1 MKRIYLIFV
10 AILTAVQMNLFA
22 QDEGGV
28 SIGKGNQDADAS
40 AILEL
45 FSKSKGLLVPRMTSN
60 EREAIASPAEG
71 LLVYDTDKGTF
82 FFWSGAS
89 WVKGTKST
97 VGSTAPAAASDGD
110 FFYNQNQ
117 SVLYIYTGGEWVS
130 AGAGSQTLE
139 LDGSTLTISGG
150 NAVDLSSLLISGEA
164 SEISVIPSGELTS
177 TDVQAALEE
186 LQSEINSIGT
196 GNGSGDMLMSTYDAD
211 GNNRVDDADKVN
223 GYTVN
228 SSVPYSADFTDN
240 QTLIISGNQLTISGG
255 NTVTLPTGNGSGD
268 MLQSVYDANSNNIV
282 DNADKVN
289 GLTVQT
295 AVPSGAVFTD
305 EQTLSDVLTSGS
317 NAGNSRITNLGTPTA
332 TSDAATKGYVDSNI
346 SGFESTSNKNIS
358 GGYVGLGA
366 NGKIDQSY
374 LPSGINLGSVYA
386 VADQAAQDGILSP
399 VSGDLAIRADESKT
413 YVYDGSNW
421 VELQIPTGTVS
432 SVNGHT
438 GTVELSKTDIELGNV
453 NNTSDVNKPVSNAM
467 QSALD
472 LKANSSDL
480 GTAAGKDAGT
490 GAGNVLQLDEAGKLP
505 ALDGSLLTG
514 LPSSPVT
521 SVNSQTGDI
530 ILDKGDV
537 GLENV
542 NNTSDV
548 NKPVSA
554 ATQTALDLKE
564 DKTNKNVAGGYV
576 GLEAD
581 GKINQ
586 NYLPAGVNL
595 GTVYTVGSEL
605 AMDGLSAISGD
616 VAIRTDESKSYVYDG
631 SNWIELQNP
640 TDAVTSVN
648 GQTGVV
654 SLTTA
659 EVSSSSDKNYV
670 TDAQLIILGN
680 TSGTNSGDQD
690 ISGIETNA
698 SAIAT
703 NTTAIA
709 GLGTA
714 AGKDA
719 GTGAGNVLQLDEAG
733 KLPALDGSLLTGLPS
748 SPIESVNGQTG
759 VVELT
764 TTDITEST
772 DKNYVTDDQIALL
785 EKTSGENTG
794 DQDIGGITINAAAI
808 AENTA
813 NIATNTTDIAAN
825 TANIATNTTAI
836 DGLGTA
842 AGEDIGTGPGNVLQL
857 DAYSKLPAVDGSQLT
872 NLPAAPVT
880 SVNGQTGEVVLDKDA
895 VGLNHVDNTS
905 DTDKPISNDTQVA
918 LDTKADKSNVLE
930 LDNTVAFSPDNDY
943 EPATKKYVDDNIA
956 SAGGGDMLKTT
967 YDANGDNIVDEAAT
981 VSDNAITP
989 LKLDLASGNSPA
1001 NGYVLKYDGA
1011 SSSFKWEIDA
1021 SGMTNP
1027 MNAAGD
1033 IIYSTDGSGTPTK
1046 LSVGSNGQVLTVA
1059 AGVPAWR
1066 DASGGDML
1074 KATYDSDDDGIV
1086 TEAATVSDNAITSAK
1101 IANGTI
1107 IADDMADAAVTSAK
1121 IADGTIVTEDMANDA
1136 VTSGKIADGTIA
1148 PADLDLASGNTASDG
1163 YVLKYDNASSS
1174 FKWDAASAG
1183 DMLKSDYDDPGIGT
1197 NTNAVDFAEYAYDVM
1212 DNTVTSAKI
1221 VDGIIATEDVA
1232 NDAITSAKIADGTIL
1247 VGDIA
1252 DAAVTSAKINDGTI
1266 ATIDIANDAITSAK
1280 IADGTIAAADIAK
1293 MGAADGQVLNWSDT
1307 NNTWEPGTASAGT
1320 VTNVSVTENHGVS
1333 GTVDN
1338 TDPAVPAISLNLGDI
1353 TPTSVAV
1360 NPGGASAHA
1369 SAALDVAS
1377 TEKGI
1382 LIPRMTKTERD
1393 AIASPATG
1401 LMIFQT
1407 DGTSG
1412 FYYYTGSAW
1421 SQVGGE
1427 RELNVTEEQ
1436 TGSYEASVSDDII
1449 ILNPA
1454 AASGLTLTLPT
1465 SLSTGGA
1472 PPVGKKYYVLNL
1484 SINGMD
1490 VSPLPITT
1498 GVQIVTPQVGTTF
1511 IYVGN
1516 NNYSTLIG
1524 Y

>member
-97 VGSTAPAAASDGD
+97 VGSTTPATASDGD
-110 FFYNQNQ
+110 FFYNQSQ

-177 TDVQAALEE
+177 TNVQAALEE
-186 LQSEINSIGT
+186 LQSEINSGGT

-255 NTVTLPTGNGSGD
+255 NTVTLPTGNGNGD
-268 MLQSVYDANSNNIV
+268 MLQSVYDTNGNSIV

-317 NAGNSRITNLGTPTA
+317 SAGNSRITNLGTPTA
-332 TSDAATKGYVDSNI
+332 TSDAATKGYVDNNI
-346 SGFESTSNKNIS
+346 SGLESQANKNMS

-366 NGKIDQSY
+366 NGKIDPSY

-399 VSGDLAIRADESKT
+399 VSGDIAIRADESKT

-605 AMDGLSAISGD
+605 AMDVLVASSGD

-670 TDAQLIILGN
+670 TDAQLTILGN

-733 KLPALDGSLLTGLPS
+733 KLPALDGSLLTGLSS

-842 AGEDIGTGPGNVLQL
+842 AGEDIGTGPGNVVQL
-857 DAYSKLPAVDGSQLT
+857 DAGSKLPAVDGSQLT

-880 SVNGQTGEVVLDKDA
+880 SVSGQTGEVVLDKDD

-905 DTDKPISNDTQVA
+905 DLDKPISTATQA
-918 LDTKADKSNVLE
+918 ELDTKADKSNVLE

-967 YDANGDNIVDEAAT
+967 YDTNDDNIVDEAAT

-1021 SGMTNP
+1021 SGMANP

-1086 TEAATVSDNAITSAK
+1086 TEAATVSDDAITSAK
-1101 IANGTI
+1101 IADGTI
-1107 IADDMADAAVTSAK
+1107 IANDMADAAVTSAK
-1121 IADGTIVTEDMANDA
+1121 IADGAIATADMANDA
-1136 VTSGKIADGTIA
+1136 VTSAKIADGTIA

-1163 YVLKYDNASSS
+1163 YVLKYDNGSSS

-1183 DMLKSDYDDPGIGT
+1183 DMLKSDYDKIDIGS
-1197 NTNAVDFAEYAYDVM
+1197 NNGSAVDFAEYAYEVM
-1212 DNTVTSAKI
+1212 DNTITSVKI
-1221 VDGIIATEDVA
+1221 VDGTIATEDVA

-1293 MGAADGQVLNWSDT
+1293 MGATDGQVLNWSNA

-1382 LIPRMTKTERD
+1382 LIPRMTETERD
-1393 AIASPATG
+1393 AISSPATG

-1421 SQVGGE
+1421 SQVG
-1427 RELNVTEEQ
+1427 RDIELNVTEEQ
-1436 TGSYEASVSDDII
+1436 TGNYTVKVDDDII
-1449 ILNPA
+1449 LLNPA
-1454 AASGLTLTLPT
+1454 SPSGLTVTFPT
-1465 SLSTGGA
+1465 SGI
-1472 PPVGKKYYVLNL
+1472 PVGKKYYLNNL
-1484 SINGMD
+1484 SGTNGIDM
-1490 VSPLPITT
+1490 SPLPITSGARYINPT
-1498 GVQIVTPQVGTTF
+1498 LGFFVM
-1511 IYVGN
+1511 YVGN
-1516 NNYSTLIG
+1516 GNYITMSS

>member
-97 VGSTAPAAASDGD
+97 VGSTTPATASDGD
-110 FFYNQNQ
+110 FFYNQSQ
-117 SVLYIYTGGEWVS
+117 SVLYIYTGGEWTS

-196 GNGSGDMLMSTYDAD
+196 GNGSGDMLRSIYDTN
-211 GNNRVDDADKVN
+211 GNNKVDDADKVN

-268 MLQSVYDANSNNIV
+268 MLQSVYDTNGNSIV

-317 NAGNSRITNLGTPTA
+317 SAGNSRITNLGTPTA

-346 SGFESTSNKNIS
+346 SGFESTSNKNMS

-386 VADQAAQDGILSP
+386 VVDQSEQDNLSP
-399 VSGDLAIRADESKT
+399 VSGDIAIRADESKT

-438 GTVELSKTDIELGNV
+438 GPVVELSKTDIELGNV

-670 TDAQLIILGN
+670 TDAQLTILGN
-680 TSGTNSGDQD
+680 TSGTNTGDQD

-772 DKNYVTDDQIALL
+772 DKNYVTDAQLTILGN
-785 EKTSGENTG
+785 TSGTNTG
-794 DQDIGGITINAAAI
+794 DQDISGIETNASA
-808 AENTA
+808 
-813 NIATNTTDIAAN
+813 
-825 TANIATNTTAI
+825 IATNTTAI
-836 DGLGTA
+836 AANTTAIAGLGTA
-842 AGEDIGTGPGNVLQL
+842 ASKDIGTGPGNVLQL
-857 DAYSKLPAVDGSQLT
+857 DAASKLPAVDGSQLT

-880 SVNGQTGEVVLDKDA
+880 SVSGQTGEVVLDKDA

-905 DTDKPISNDTQVA
+905 DTDKPISNDTQAA
-918 LDTKADKSNVLE
+918 LDTKADKNNVLE
-930 LDNTVAFSPDNDY
+930 LDNTVAFTPANDY

-967 YDANGDNIVDEAAT
+967 YDTNDDNIVDEAAT

-1086 TEAATVSDNAITSAK
+1086 TEAATVSDDAITSAK
-1101 IANGTI
+1101 IADGTI
-1107 IADDMADAAVTSAK
+1107 IANDMADAAVTSAK
-1121 IADGTIVTEDMANDA
+1121 IADGAIATADMANDA
-1136 VTSGKIADGTIA
+1136 VTSAKIADGTIA

-1163 YVLKYDNASSS
+1163 YVLKYDNGSSS

-1183 DMLKSDYDDPGIGT
+1183 DMLKSDYDKIDIGS
-1197 NTNAVDFAEYAYDVM
+1197 NNGSAVDFAEYAYEVM
-1212 DNTVTSAKI
+1212 DNTITSVKI
-1221 VDGIIATEDVA
+1221 VDGTIATEDVA

-1293 MGAADGQVLNWSDT
+1293 MGATDGQVLNWSNA
-1307 NNTWEPGTASAGT
+1307 NNTWEPGNASAGT
-1320 VTNVSVTENHGVS
+1320 VTNVSVTEANGVS

-1338 TDPAVPAISLNLGDI
+1338 TNPAVPAISLNLGDI

-1369 SAALDVAS
+1369 SAALDITS
-1377 TEKGI
+1377 TDKGI
-1382 LIPRMTKTERD
+1382 LIPRMTETERD

-1412 FYYYTGSAW
+1412 FYYYDGIEW
-1421 SQVGGE
+1421 SQVGGD
-1427 RELNVTEEQ
+1427 RELNVTAEQ
-1436 TGSYEASVSDDII
+1436 TGDYTATADDDII
-1449 ILNPA
+1449 LFAGSTPHVLN
-1454 AASGLTLTLPT
+1454 LPT
-1465 SLSTGGA
+1465 DV
-1472 PPVGKKYYVLNL
+1472 PVGKKFYL
-1484 SINGMD
+1484 SNSG
-1490 VSPLPITT
+1490 VAGITPYPAFREQGAQT
-1498 GVQIVTPQVGTTF
+1498 IQATF
-1511 IYVGN
+1511 GATIIYVGN
-1516 NNYSTLIG
+1516 GQYANLAG

>member
-82 FFWSGAS
+82 FFWSGVS

-97 VGSTAPAAASDGD
+97 VGSTTPAAASDGD

-196 GNGSGDMLMSTYDAD
+196 GNGSGDMLRSIYDTN
-211 GNNRVDDADKVN
+211 GNNKVDDADKVN

-317 NAGNSRITNLGTPTA
+317 SAGNSRITNLGTPTA

-386 VADQAAQDGILSP
+386 VADQSEQDNLSP

-670 TDAQLIILGN
+670 TDAQLTILGN
-680 TSGTNSGDQD
+680 TSGTNTGDQD

-698 SAIAT
+698 SAIAM

-794 DQDIGGITINAAAI
+794 DQDIGGITINATAI

-842 AGEDIGTGPGNVLQL
+842 AGEDIGTGPGNVVQL
-857 DAYSKLPAVDGSQLT
+857 DAGSKLPAVDGSQLT

-905 DTDKPISNDTQVA
+905 DTDKPISNDTQAA
-918 LDTKADKSNVLE
+918 LDTKADKNNVLE
-930 LDNTVAFSPDNDY
+930 LDNTVAFTPANDY

-967 YDANGDNIVDEAAT
+967 YDTNDDNIVDEAAT

-1086 TEAATVSDNAITSAK
+1086 TEAATVSDDAITSAK
-1101 IANGTI
+1101 IADGTI

-1121 IADGTIVTEDMANDA
+1121 IADGAIATEDMANDA
-1136 VTSGKIADGTIA
+1136 VTSAKIADGTIA
-1148 PADLDLASGNTASDG
+1148 PADLDLASGNAASDG

-1183 DMLKSDYDDPGIGT
+1183 DMLKSEYDTPGIGT

-1212 DNTVTSAKI
+1212 NNTVTSDKI
-1221 VDGIIATEDVA
+1221 VDGTIATIDIA

-1247 VGDIA
+1247 ANDIA
-1252 DAAVTSAKINDGTI
+1252 DAAVTSAKIDDGTI
-1266 ATIDIANDAITSAK
+1266 ATIDIANNAITSAK

-1293 MGAADGQVLNWSDT
+1293 MGAADGQVLNWSDA
-1307 NNTWEPGTASAGT
+1307 NNTWEPGNASAGT
-1320 VTNVSVTENHGVS
+1320 VTNVSVTEANGVS

-1338 TDPAVPAISLNLGDI
+1338 TNPAVPAISLDLGDI

-1360 NPGGASAHA
+1360 NPVGASAHA

-1382 LIPRMTKTERD
+1382 LIPRMTETERD
-1393 AIASPATG
+1393 DIITPATG

-1412 FYYYTGSAW
+1412 FYYYDGTEW
-1421 SQVGGE
+1421 SQVGGD
-1427 RELNVTEEQ
+1427 RELNVTAEQ
-1436 TGSYEASVSDDII
+1436 TGDYTATADDDII
-1449 ILNPA
+1449 LFAGSTAHVLN
-1454 AASGLTLTLPT
+1454 LPT
-1465 SLSTGGA
+1465 DV
-1472 PPVGKKYYVLNL
+1472 PVGKKFYISN
-1484 SINGMD
+1484 IGIGG
-1490 VSPLPITT
+1490 ITPYPAFREQSAQT
-1498 GVQIVTPQVGTTF
+1498 IQAAFGATIM
-1511 IYVGN
+1511 YVGN
-1516 NNYSTLIG
+1516 GQYANLAG